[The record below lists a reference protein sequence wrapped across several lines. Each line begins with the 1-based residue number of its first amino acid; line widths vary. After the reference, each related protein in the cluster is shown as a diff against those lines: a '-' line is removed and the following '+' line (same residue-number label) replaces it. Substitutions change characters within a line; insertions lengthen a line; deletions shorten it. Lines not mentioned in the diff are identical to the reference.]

1 MEEYTEAKTYKRKQ
15 KLRNSQV
22 LTILIH
28 QSRKN
33 IIASHTE
40 FYDKP
45 QINRNVSA
53 NVAHVSWYVCFQLR
67 ILDVTQAFALK
78 LVIVIT
84 KAACPRF
91 ISFLLI
97 ENNNIERMN

>member
-1 MEEYTEAKTYKRKQ
+1 MEEYTEAETYKRKQ

-45 QINRNVSA
+45 QINRKVSA
-53 NVAHVSWYVCFQLR
+53 NVAHVS
-67 ILDVTQAFALK
+67 
-78 LVIVIT
+78 
-84 KAACPRF
+84 
-91 ISFLLI
+91 
-97 ENNNIERMN
+97 